1 MLLFVTTPMA
11 NICGRN
17 SPRYHAHTME
27 CRSPRSSGQAF
38 RCCSSV
44 SLGGRRNADTVW
56 ISMYPMVMPIAISQ
70 QAARRGDSGAVRAVL
85 ARPILLARPVLARP
99 VLARPVPLAS
109 ARGASAAPGA
119 GPKSGRPV
127 LRAARRERAGPAL
140 RM

>member
-70 QAARRGDSGAVRAVL
+70 QAARQGDSGAVRAVL
-85 ARPILLARPVLARP
+85 ARPILLARP

>member
-1 MLLFVTTPMA
+1 
-11 NICGRN
+11 
-17 SPRYHAHTME
+17 ME

-99 VLARPVPLAS
+99 VPLAS